1 MPKIIRPNIKD
12 QDMNPI
18 TIGSK
23 VKLKKDVL
31 VKHAKS
37 IPAHAGYSPEQ
48 FAWRNT
54 LSKLQD
60 KIGIVT
66 RTFENSKHTNITFD
80 TISKDFACEDA
91 ISIGI
96 DYTELELAE

>member
-1 MPKIIRPNIKD
+1 
-12 QDMNPI
+12 MNPI

-31 VKHAKS
+31 ARHAKS

-48 FAWRNT
+48 FAWRDT
-54 LSKLQD
+54 LKKLQD

-66 RTFENSKHTNITFD
+66 KTFENSKHTNVQYDSIT
-80 TISKDFACEDA
+80 
-91 ISIGI
+91 IGI
-96 DYTELELAE
+96 DHTELELAE